1 MNVMWMTAEV
11 VLWPIPVHKHLH
23 IHKYTEMAGGR
34 KERERE
40 HQNKNADVKQ
50 LPVGKAGMH
59 TASPRVENTL
69 TKLEMGAEDTFT
81 SWSFKKKEFHL
92 QAHRSV

>member
-1 MNVMWMTAEV
+1 M
-11 VLWPIPVHKHLH
+11 HKHLH
-23 IHKYTEMAGGR
+23 MHKYTEVGG

-40 HQNKNADVKQ
+40 NNQNKNIDMKQ
-50 LPVGKAGMH
+50 LPVVKAEMH
-59 TASPRVENTL
+59 AASPRVENML

-81 SWSFKKKEFHL
+81 SLSFKKKEFHL

>member
-1 MNVMWMTAEV
+1 MSSG
-11 VLWPIPVHKHLH
+11 LYP
-23 IHKYTEMAGGR
+23 YTSTFTYIRAQRWQGEG
-34 KERERE
+34 KRERE

-69 TKLEMGAEDTFT
+69 TTLEMGAEDTFT
-81 SWSFKKKEFHL
+81 SLSFKKKEFHL

>member
-1 MNVMWMTAEV
+1 MSSG
-11 VLWPIPVHKHLH
+11 LYL
-23 IHKYTEMAGGR
+23 YTGTFTYIRTQRWRGEG
-34 KERERE
+34 KRERE

-59 TASPRVENTL
+59 TTSPRVENTL

-81 SWSFKKKEFHL
+81 SLSFKKKEFHL
-92 QAHRSV
+92 QVHRSV